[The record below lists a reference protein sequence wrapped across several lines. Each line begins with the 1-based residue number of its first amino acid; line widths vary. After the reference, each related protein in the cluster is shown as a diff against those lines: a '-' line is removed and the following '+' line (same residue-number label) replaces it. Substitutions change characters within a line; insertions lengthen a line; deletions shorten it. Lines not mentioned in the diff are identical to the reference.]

1 MTEIVLIFGI
11 LLLVLIT
18 GLPVFITL
26 GVMGAGYL
34 LLSGQSL
41 ASLATVIFGSIDN
54 FVLVALPLFILMAQ
68 IMTRGGIGN
77 DLFAFVHTWLR
88 HLPGGLAVTTVV
100 TCAIFAAISGS
111 STATAVTVG
120 IAAIPPMLEYGY
132 DRKYVLGLVAAG
144 GTLGILIP
152 PSGPLIIYGAIT
164 DTSVGKLFIAGIVP
178 GIMVSLI
185 YMAYCFLRALHEKT
199 HQMEPPATWSER
211 WTSLKNA
218 ALPLMLPPVIIG
230 GIYTGIFTPTEA
242 AGIGAGASFVIC
254 FVIQRRLGIKDVLPI
269 LQETVKTSSMLFMIM
284 ATAIFFGQVLTVNQ
298 VPQNVAR
305 WVVEMGMSKWAFLIF
320 VNILLIFLG
329 DFLEVVSIML
339 ITIPIFFPVILE
351 LGINPVWFAII
362 FIINMELALITP
374 PVGLNLYVILGIV
387 QTNIGEVLRGAVPF
401 MLLLALALALVI
413 LFPGLCLW
421 LQSFVHF

>member
-1 MTEIVLIFGI
+1 MTEILLIFGI

-26 GVMGAGYL
+26 GVMGVGYL

-211 WTSLKNA
+211 WASLKNA

-230 GIYTGIFTPTEA
+230 GIYTGVFTPTEA
-242 AGIGAGASFVIC
+242 AGIGAGLSVVIC
-254 FVIQRRLGIKDVLPI
+254 FFVQRRLGIKDVLP
-269 LQETVKTSSMLFMIM
+269 
-284 ATAIFFGQVLTVNQ
+284 
-298 VPQNVAR
+298 
-305 WVVEMGMSKWAFLIF
+305 
-320 VNILLIFLG
+320 
-329 DFLEVVSIML
+329 
-339 ITIPIFFPVILE
+339 
-351 LGINPVWFAII
+351 
-362 FIINMELALITP
+362 
-374 PVGLNLYVILGIV
+374 
-387 QTNIGEVLRGAVPF
+387 
-401 MLLLALALALVI
+401 
-413 LFPGLCLW
+413 
-421 LQSFVHF
+421 

>member
-1 MTEIVLIFGI
+1 MTEILLIFGI

-77 DLFAFVHTWLR
+77 DLFAFVHSWLR

-421 LQSFVHF
+421 LQTFVH

>member
-1 MTEIVLIFGI
+1 MTEILFIFGI

-26 GVMGAGYL
+26 GVMGVGFL

-41 ASLATVIFGSIDN
+41 ASLATVVYGSIDN

-111 STATAVTVG
+111 STATAVTIG

-132 DRKYVLGLVAAG
+132 ERKYVLGLVAAG

-178 GIMVSLI
+178 GIMISLI
-185 YMAYCFLRALHEKT
+185 YIAYCLVRARREKI
-199 HQMEPPATWSER
+199 HQMEPPATWADR
-211 WTSLKNA
+211 WVSLKKA

-242 AGIGAGASFVIC
+242 AGIGAGLSFVIC
-254 FVIQRRLGIKDVLPI
+254 FVIQRRLGFKDVLPI

-305 WVVEMGMSKWAFLIF
+305 WVVEMGLSKWTFLIF
-320 VNILLIFLG
+320 VNVLLIFLG

-339 ITIPIFFPVILE
+339 ITIPIFFPVVLE

-387 QTNIGEVLRGAVPF
+387 QTSIGEVLKGALPF

-413 LFPGLCLW
+413 LFPGLSLW
-421 LQSFVHF
+421 LQSYVH

>member
-1 MTEIVLIFGI
+1 MTEILLIFGI

-26 GVMGAGYL
+26 GVMGVGYL

-41 ASLATVIFGSIDN
+41 ASLATVIFGSIDD
-54 FVLVALPLFILMAQ
+54 FVLVALPLFILIAQ

-77 DLFAFVHTWLR
+77 DLFAFVHSWLR

-199 HQMEPPATWSER
+199 HRMEPPATWSER

-421 LQSFVHF
+421 LQTFVH

>member
-1 MTEIVLIFGI
+1 MIEILLIFGI
-11 LLLVLIT
+11 LLLLLLT

-34 LLSGQSL
+34 LLTGQNLTSM
-41 ASLATVIFGSIDN
+41 ATVVFGALDN

-77 DLFAFVHTWLR
+77 DLFACVHAWLR
-88 HLPGGLAVTTVV
+88 HMPGGLAITTVV
-100 TCAIFAAISGS
+100 TCAIFSAISGS

-120 IAAIPPMLEYGY
+120 IAAIPPMLAYGY
-132 DRKYVLGLVAAG
+132 DRRYVMGLVAAG

-152 PSGPLIIYGAIT
+152 PSGPLIIFGAIT
-164 DTSVGKLFIAGIVP
+164 DTSVGKLFIAGILP
-178 GIMVSLI
+178 GIMISLI
-185 YMAYCFLRALHEKT
+185 YIAYCLLRALSDKT
-199 HQMEPPATWSER
+199 HRKEPPAPWAER
-211 WTSLKNA
+211 WESLRKA
-218 ALPLMLPPVIIG
+218 AFPLMVPPIIIG
-230 GIYTGIFTPTEA
+230 GIYIGIFTPTEA
-242 AGIGAGASFVIC
+242 AGIGVGISVLIC
-254 FVIQRRLGIKDVLPI
+254 FVLQRRLGRSDVIPI
-269 LQETVKTSSMLFMIM
+269 LLETVKTSSMLFMIM

-305 WVVEMGMSKWAFLIF
+305 WVVAMGLSKWTFLIF

-339 ITIPIFFPVILE
+339 ITIPIFFPVVVSM
-351 LGINPVWFAII
+351 GIDPIWFAII

-387 QTNIGEVLRGAVPF
+387 QTTIEEVLKGAFPF
-401 MLLLALALALVI
+401 MILLALALVLVM
-413 LFPGLCLW
+413 LFPGLSLW
-421 LQSFVHF
+421 LPAFVQ

>member
-1 MTEIVLIFGI
+1 
-11 LLLVLIT
+11 
-18 GLPVFITL
+18 
-26 GVMGAGYL
+26 
-34 LLSGQSL
+34 
-41 ASLATVIFGSIDN
+41 
-54 FVLVALPLFILMAQ
+54 
-68 IMTRGGIGN
+68 
-77 DLFAFVHTWLR
+77 VHTWLR

-218 ALPLMLPPVIIG
+218 ALPLMLPPVIIS